1 MPRFFCFWLALV
13 TLPCLRVTAQPQTI
27 AVVNMV
33 PQSNSGETY
42 QDSEASLAIN
52 PANPAQMAATA
63 ITTDPR
69 YGSKGPIYFSL
80 NGGSAWGI
88 VAIVPSVS
96 GSPFPYVDATVDFG
110 ASNTLYAAIL
120 KSQGAG
126 QPMPLSILKAPNF
139 PSVSVMTEMP
149 GSGRQDVDQ
158 PHLHAAIIN
167 TGSSRRDL
175 IFVGDD
181 DYDIDPL
188 FLGRTA
194 AIDQFNQTAFVPT
207 MIESRGTSDRDGAPI
222 RVAIHPNQTV
232 YGAFLARRSI
242 SGTGT
247 GQYFN
252 TDLILVCDRASG
264 TGLRTFKA
272 LTDSDGKSGKLV
284 VTGTRVPVT
293 LSIGQERVGYDLAI
307 ATDPRNSNTVYL
319 AWADL
324 RSGVYTLHLRR
335 YTTGPVWSGTGDL
348 GPGRINA
355 KNPALAINSNGTVL
369 FFYQQLTGSGS
380 NQTWET
386 RIERSDDGYNTPVTP
401 IVLSKWKLNDP
412 SMTYLPFLGDYA
424 SVLAVGNNFY
434 GVFSASNY
442 PDQANFP
449 HGVTYHRRVNWTT
462 HTLIATNGTTVPV
475 SLDPFFFR
483 LLIP

>member
-126 QPMPLSILKAPNF
+126 QPMPTSILKAPNF

-167 TGSSRRDL
+167 TGSSRRDI

-194 AIDQFNQTAFVPT
+194 AIDQFNQTAFGANHDPSPGHLGSRRSPYPSRHPS
-207 MIESRGTSDRDGAPI
+207 ESDGP
-222 RVAIHPNQTV
+222 RK
-232 YGAFLARRSI
+232 FLARRSI
-242 SGTGT
+242 GGTGT

-272 LTDSDGKSGKLV
+272 LTDSDGKSGASRDRYSCA
-284 VTGTRVPVT
+284 GH
-293 LSIGQERVGYDLAI
+293 AI
-307 ATDPRNSNTVYL
+307 DWPGARR
-319 AWADL
+319 L
-324 RSGVYTLHLRR
+324 RSGNCHRSEKQHRLFSVGRSAKRR
-335 YTTGPVWSGTGDL
+335 LYSPLAAIHDGAGLEWNRRSR
-348 GPGRINA
+348 PGASTPKIPPWRLT
-355 KNPALAINSNGTVL
+355 PRGRSFFSTSN
-369 FFYQQLTGSGS
+369 
-380 NQTWET
+380 
-386 RIERSDDGYNTPVTP
+386 
-401 IVLSKWKLNDP
+401 
-412 SMTYLPFLGDYA
+412 
-424 SVLAVGNNFY
+424 
-434 GVFSASNY
+434 
-442 PDQANFP
+442 
-449 HGVTYHRRVNWTT
+449 
-462 HTLIATNGTTVPV
+462 
-475 SLDPFFFR
+475 
-483 LLIP
+483 